1 MIFNSHS
8 LLVVFVRNR
17 VLLENLVASLEKH
30 SSVSVLQEKEEQTVR
45 KRVGTTFKVLPEEK
59 SLSLHLI
66 HFYYPPSLLLS
77 AHTVEIYYPFT
88 EIFVLHA
95 AVHIY
100 LVIPCIKI
108 FDIETCV
115 YLR

>member
-1 MIFNSHS
+1 M
-8 LLVVFVRNR
+8 RNR

-30 SSVSVLQEKEEQTVR
+30 SSVSVLQEKQEQTVR
-45 KRVGTTFKVLPEEK
+45 KRVGTTFKVLAEEK

-66 HFYYPPSLLLS
+66 HFYYLPSLILS
-77 AHTVEIYYPFT
+77 AHAVEIYYPFA
-88 EIFVLHA
+88 EVFVLHA
-95 AVHIY
+95 AVHIC
-100 LVIPCIKI
+100 LLIPCIKI

>member
-17 VLLENLVASLEKH
+17 VLLENLVARLEKH
-30 SSVSVLQEKEEQTVR
+30 SSVSVLQEKQEQTVG
-45 KRVGTTFKVLPEEK
+45 KQVGTTFKVLPEEK

-66 HFYYPPSLLLS
+66 HFYYPPSLILS

-100 LVIPCIKI
+100 LLIPCIKI
-108 FDIETCV
+108 FVLETCV